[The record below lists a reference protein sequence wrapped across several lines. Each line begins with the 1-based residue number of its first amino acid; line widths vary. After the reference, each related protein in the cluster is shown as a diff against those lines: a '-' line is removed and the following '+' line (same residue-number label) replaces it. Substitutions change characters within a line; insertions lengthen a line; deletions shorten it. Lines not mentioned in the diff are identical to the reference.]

1 MLEIFYKFLFSLALL
16 ASAPAVAQI
25 GGDLQPIRNWP
36 LPLTKTVDSA
46 NGEWRLTVK
55 PAQPP
60 EEPPCDPV
68 TNTQPPAPPVSEA
81 DRIPPLAT
89 MARRGKNGEWKT
101 VWEGPLVNRI
111 APAQMLVADNGAVIT
126 LDNWFSLGRG
136 ENVIVIYD
144 RKGRLVRSMPLTALV
159 PQGYMDVLPIS
170 KNSVHWYGAAEIS
183 EDGKQLLLHVLL
195 PPYKD
200 WAIGGMIPFAIA
212 LKDGAITPPPPNQWQ
227 AMQAM
232 RDEVLGRKAAEAA
245 AFAERMEGYR
255 RRPLTAP
262 AMGDSKGWH
271 YYLTEAHLR
280 LTPDWPDV
288 SDPIILLLEGGRAGP
303 IHSRRRLTEAFA
315 ENAGAE
321 RVFMIA
327 ALSFLGP
334 TLYFEHALSP
344 LPDVFSNLAPG
355 SLAKTT
361 VYIVAGPELQAQLQ
375 PSIIPSGAQVIWL
388 DPTQPIP
395 QRTERIPGSAA
406 EAATQ
411 ARTGE
416 AADDGV
422 E

>member
-1 MLEIFYKFLFSLALL
+1 MREIFYKFLFSLALL

-25 GGDLQPIRNWP
+25 GEDLRPIRNWP

-46 NGEWRLTVK
+46 NGEWRLKVK

-60 EEPPCDPV
+60 EEPPYDPV
-68 TNTQPPAPPVSEA
+68 TDTLPPAPLVSEA

-111 APAQMLVADNGAVIT
+111 APAQMLVADNGTVIT

-212 LKDGAITPPPPNQWQ
+212 LKDGAITPPPPDQWQ

-245 AFAERMEGYR
+245 AFAERMGGYR

-262 AMGDSKGWH
+262 
-271 YYLTEAHLR
+271 
-280 LTPDWPDV
+280 
-288 SDPIILLLEGGRAGP
+288 
-303 IHSRRRLTEAFA
+303 
-315 ENAGAE
+315 
-321 RVFMIA
+321 
-327 ALSFLGP
+327 
-334 TLYFEHALSP
+334 
-344 LPDVFSNLAPG
+344 G

-361 VYIVAGPELQAQLQ
+361 LYIVAEPEIQLQLQ
-375 PSIIPSGAQVIWL
+375 PSITPTGAQVVWI
-388 DPTQPIP
+388 DPAKPIP
-395 QRTERIPGSAA
+395 QRAERIPTSPDASAA
-406 EAATQ
+406 QAEREKRQMMELNEALA
-411 ARTGE
+411 E
-416 AADDGV
+416 F
-422 E
+422 